1 MDLLQA
7 ALIFLILLL
16 SIFLAITGFQ
26 VFFILKDLKKA
37 LDKLNKV
44 LKSGEEI
51 AQDIE
56 KPVKAASNLVTRLGA
71 GAKAFGGLVKRES
84 KVKSKRFYK
93 KVL

>member
-26 VFFILKDLKKA
+26 VFLILRDLKKG
-37 LDKLNKV
+37 LDKFNNV
-44 LKSGEEI
+44 LKSGENMAE
-51 AQDIE
+51 DLE
-56 KPVKAASNLVTRLGA
+56 KPVVSTAKLVTSVISGIIRKDPKQPA
-71 GAKAFGGLVKRES
+71 PKQ
-84 KVKSKRFYK
+84 KRFYK